1 MRWIKKAGISIVV
14 CIWLCS
20 ITGCGSGKTNLEDAT
35 VPLALGLDVKD
46 QKLHYYVSAPVFSK
60 DIQKKS
66 REAEGLAEGLR
77 SSKNQQDAQFP
88 GSVGGRNFQVIVV
101 GKELLKYKDWFKVLD
116 VTFRDPRN
124 TITDRIIA
132 VDGPVSDIFNF
143 QSKDQPPIL
152 IFLKAIVESGSKI
165 STTVSTTA
173 QELHRQLYDRA
184 MTPAISE
191 IKIENNKIMLK
202 GTTLL
207 SQQAQYRTSLTYQ
220 ETSLLQI
227 LKKEAGSGINLTFPV
242 DKLQQTVPYN
252 IDKVSFTLGGTSVK
266 IKSSH
271 VNGKFRYKVKVK
283 SIIAITEKFLE
294 FELQD
299 NFGDMEKKLSE
310 GMKVAIEKLI
320 EKFQQHEID
329 PVGFGFYARAFQYPL
344 YKEVQDN
351 WGKELSR
358 AQFDVEVNL
367 RIAATG
373 SVE

>member
-1 MRWIKKAGISIVV
+1 M
-14 CIWLCS
+14 CS

-35 VPLALGLDVKD
+35 VPLALGLDVED

-66 REAEGLAEGLR
+66 REAEGIAEGLR
-77 SSKNQQDAQFP
+77 QSKNQQDAQFP
-88 GSVGGRNFQVIVV
+88 GSVAGRNYQVIVV
-101 GKELLKYKDWFKVLD
+101 GKELLKYKDWFKVMD

-152 IFLKAIVESGSKI
+152 IFLKAIVESGSK
-165 STTVSTTA
+165 SSATVSTTA

-184 MTPAISE
+184 MTPAVSE
-191 IKIENNKIMLK
+191 IKIENNKIILK

-207 SQQAQYRTSLTYQ
+207 SHQAQYRTSLTYQ
-220 ETSLLQI
+220 ESSLLQI
-227 LKKEAGSGINLTFPV
+227 LKKEAGPGISLTFPV

-252 IDKVSFTLGGTSVK
+252 VDNVDKVSFTLGGTSVK
-266 IKSSH
+266 IKSSYE
-271 VNGKFRYKVKVK
+271 NGEFRYKVNVK

-294 FELQD
+294 FELLH
-299 NFGDMEKKLSE
+299 NFNDMEKKLSE
-310 GMKVAIEKLI
+310 EMKVAIEKLI
-320 EKFQQHEID
+320 EKFQQYEID
-329 PVGFGFYARAFQYPL
+329 PVGFGFFARAYQYPS

-358 AQFDVEVNL
+358 AQFDVEVDL

-373 SVE
+373 AVE

>member
-1 MRWIKKAGISIVV
+1 MKWVEKTIISTVL
-14 CIWLCS
+14 CIGLS
-20 ITGCGSGKTNLEDAT
+20 SLTGCGNGKINLEDAT
-35 VPLALGLDVKD
+35 VPLALGLDVKN

-66 REAEGLAEGLR
+66 REAEGIAEGLR
-77 SSKNQQDAQFP
+77 QSKNQQDAQFP
-88 GSVGGRNFQVIVV
+88 GSVAGRNYQVIIV
-101 GKELLKYKDWFKVLD
+101 GKELLKYKNWFKVLD

-132 VDGPVSDIFNF
+132 VDGPVSDIFQF

-152 IFLKAIVESGSKI
+152 IFLKAIVESGSKT

-191 IKIENNKIMLK
+191 IKIENNKIILK

-227 LKKEAGSGINLTFPV
+227 LKKEEGPGISLSFPV
-242 DKLQQTVPYN
+242 DQLQQTVPFN
-252 IDKVSFTLGGTSVK
+252 MEKVSFTLGGTSVK

-271 VNGKFRYKVKVK
+271 ENGKFRYKIKVK
-283 SIIAITEKFLE
+283 SIISITEKFLE
-294 FELQD
+294 FELLG
-299 NFGDMEKKLSE
+299 NSEDMAKKLSAE
-310 GMKVAIEKLI
+310 MKKGIEKLI
-320 EKFQQHEID
+320 EKCQHYEID
-329 PVGFGFYARAFQYPL
+329 PVGFGFYARAYQYPM

-358 AQFDVEVNL
+358 AQFDVEVDL

-373 SVE
+373 AVE